1 MSARITKGLYRFCG
15 ELWDKNHREKCAIQG
30 KLSAIF
36 AAQGEASEESKEE
49 EEQENIIAL
58 GKELLA
64 TDAVQISLNA
74 LKGIAGGQTL
84 QSKGIINN
92 SYHS

>member
-1 MSARITKGLYRFCG
+1 MVSYRIKITERSAV
-15 ELWDKNHREKCAIQG
+15 WG

-36 AAQGEASEESKEE
+36 AAQGEASEESEEE

-74 LKGIAGGQTL
+74 LKGIAGG
-84 QSKGIINN
+84 
-92 SYHS
+92 